1 MSTNEY
7 TELKVQLDAL
17 GVTVAANTSNMPSTV
32 YKLNKYNIIPT
43 RGCGGGTLSY
53 CHNLHVSDWPQ
64 RRRPTGERVCTVCGC
79 MEPRVDYAVQHLS
92 LAQSS
97 AYAA

>member
-1 MSTNEY
+1 MSRERRTDDVRNNAVRPPAPPVI
-7 TELKVQLDAL
+7 TSTAL
-17 GVTVAANTSNMPSTV
+17 SNINI
-32 YKLNKYNIIPT
+32 YKLNTYNIIPT

-53 CHNLHVSDWPQ
+53 CHNLHVPDWPQ

-92 LAQSS
+92 LRDGT
-97 AYAA
+97 